1 MDLRGKYQL
10 FRMFLNI
17 ICIQIYYN
25 KSLECTIDSSISPNV
40 VFGKIK
46 SITYTVNFSV
56 KQRGSNNLTELIQ
69 RTYSKT
75 V

>member
-17 ICIQIYYN
+17 ICVQIYYY
-25 KSLECTIDSSISPNV
+25 KSLEWTICSSISPNV

-56 KQRGSNNLTELIQ
+56 NQRGSNNLTELIQ